1 MDAEDRGVPVNTALL
16 DLAAPVGSSAANCWF
31 AGLPLN
37 GTPKG

>member
-1 MDAEDRGVPVNTALL
+1 MPKIGGVPVNTALL
-16 DLAAPVGSSAANCWF
+16 DLAAPVGLSAANCWF